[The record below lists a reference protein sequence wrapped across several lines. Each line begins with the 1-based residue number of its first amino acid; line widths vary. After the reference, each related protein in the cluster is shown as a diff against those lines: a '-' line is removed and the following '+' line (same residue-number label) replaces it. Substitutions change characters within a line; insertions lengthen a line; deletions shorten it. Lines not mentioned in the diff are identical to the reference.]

1 MKNEIERRRNLG
13 RESQKQ
19 RKLIASK
26 YIPLHP
32 HVYTLKV
39 NIFFVVRA
47 RTSIPA
53 RPLGRQLS
61 HFSFS
66 GPFLTGVGQLFY

>member
-13 RESQKQ
+13 RESQKR
-19 RKLIASK
+19 RKLIANK

-39 NIFFVVRA
+39 NIFFMVRA

-53 RPLGRQLS
+53 CPLGRQLS
-61 HFSFS
+61 HFSFP
-66 GPFLTGVGQLFY
+66 GPLLTGLG